1 VAENHAKSDTIEAKD
16 GTNSAIDLANKLLTL
31 SQQKDP
37 LSES

>member
-16 GTNSAIDLANKLLTL
+16 GTTSAIDLATKLLTL
-31 SQQKDP
+31 SQEKDP

>member
-16 GTNSAIDLANKLLTL
+16 GTNNAIHFATKLLTL
-31 SQQKDP
+31 RQQKDQ